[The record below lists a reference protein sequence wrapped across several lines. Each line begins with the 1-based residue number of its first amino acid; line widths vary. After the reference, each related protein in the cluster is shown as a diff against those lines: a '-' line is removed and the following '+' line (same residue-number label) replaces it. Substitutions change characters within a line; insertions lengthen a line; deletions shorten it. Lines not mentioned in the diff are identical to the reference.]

1 MVIAL
6 CVAVFLL
13 LLLTFGGWFVFYKG
27 CVRWKEM
34 PWLIQEEIEKTKYK
48 KYAGMIRR
56 SHDWLC
62 DHMPMDVYTESRDGL
77 KLHALWVP
85 AENAKGTVLFAH
97 GYRST
102 YLVDFGGAMDFYHK
116 NGMNLLI
123 PDQRSHGKSEGRYI
137 TFGVKESED
146 MLCWLNFHNE
156 KLGGCPVLLSGLSMG
171 ASTMMYLADRDL
183 PVNVRGM
190 IVDCGFSSPYEIL
203 SSVFRSVVHLPG
215 WLCLWATNVFTKIFA
230 GFTLKEKDS
239 RVTLQN
245 NKLPIIMVHGKDD
258 DFVPCSMTEEAYD
271 VCTGDKQKLLVDGA
285 GHGLSFLVDK
295 EIYIAAI
302 DAFLERNFN
311 E

>member
-6 CVAVFLL
+6 CVAVFVFLVL
-13 LLLTFGGWFVFYKG
+13 AFGGWFVFYKG
-27 CVRWKEM
+27 CVRWKDM
-34 PWLIQEEIEKTKYK
+34 PWLIQEEVEKTKYK
-48 KYAGMIRR
+48 KYSALISN
-56 SHDWLC
+56 SHNWLC
-62 DHMPMDVYTESRDGL
+62 DHNAMDVYTESRDGL
-77 KLHALWVP
+77 RLHALWVP
-85 AENAKGTVLFAH
+85 VENAKGTVLFAH

-102 YLVDFGGAMDFYHK
+102 YLVDFGGAMDYYHRR
-116 NGMNLLI
+116 GMNLLI

-146 MLCWLNFHNE
+146 MLCWLEYHNDN
-156 KLGGCPVLLSGLSMG
+156 LGDFPVLLSGMSMG

-183 PVNVRGM
+183 PENVRGM

-203 SSVFRSVVHLPG
+203 LSVFRSVIHLPG
-215 WLCLWATNVFTKIFA
+215 WLCLWATNIFTKIFA

-239 RVTLQN
+239 RVTLKN

-258 DFVPCSMTEEAYD
+258 DFVPCSMTKEAYD

-295 EIYIAAI
+295 ETYIAAI